1 MVQAKF
7 TVEEAQAQFLSNFKE
22 YGFKDKSS
30 MLRAAVE
37 YFRKVIELKE
47 LKKSA
52 PLVGSRLT
60 SITIPLFSTVIPAIR
75 AEPPRSAPAGL
86 HLRSIFQHTSLRISS
101 APSAQL
107 LF

>member
-52 PLVGSRLT
+52 DLYAEIYCEDEGLQELT
-60 SITIPLFSTVIPAIR
+60 EAALPEWP
-75 AEPPRSAPAGL
+75 E
-86 HLRSIFQHTSLRISS
+86 
-101 APSAQL
+101 
-107 LF
+107 